1 MPVLPL
7 LKLVKP
13 NGFRSSFSTQQINAA
28 DPWAS
33 LTLAHRSADLH
44 VSGIIMEKRIMRS
57 ILVVFTLF
65 ISVNLAANETG
76 KFIKV
81 HGTSVITVQ
90 ADEIHWNARIKTID
104 KSLEKSKLENDSALS
119 RLRSVLGEVNIA
131 TENIEISPIK
141 QGKAFRLINREQ
153 TAVGYFTEVEIYF
166 ILNDLSRYTE
176 LTNKL
181 AQQEELEIESSNFRK
196 SDIETYNQQALIEAL
211 SAAKLKAQYLAEA
224 IGITIGEVLEIQE
237 ENSFQTML
245 NPYNTIT
252 NVTGTSDAMA
262 GKISIRKSVMVKY
275 LIK

>member
-1 MPVLPL
+1 
-7 LKLVKP
+7 
-13 NGFRSSFSTQQINAA
+13 
-28 DPWAS
+28 
-33 LTLAHRSADLH
+33 
-44 VSGIIMEKRIMRS
+44 MRS